1 MPGTIRQPDRN
12 SWAVPH
18 AGFYQAMVLLV
29 MAFVLAAWGF
39 SADPGYIRLALGVVT
54 GSGVMAV
61 ALSSVMA
68 QIWRHG
74 RNDRQSAKAK
84 TPASFYEWARG
95 QFGSSEGDVSAQVAA
110 VEILLPIAAAV
121 VGLTAFAIVWGL
133 VAS

>member
-1 MPGTIRQPDRN
+1 MSGTIRQPDRN

-18 AGFYQAMVLLV
+18 AGVYQAMVLLV

-54 GSGVMAV
+54 GLGVMAV

-84 TPASFYEWARG
+84 TPASFMSGRAAN
-95 QFGSSEGDVSAQVAA
+95 SAPLRETSAPR
-110 VEILLPIAAAV
+110 LPQSRSFCRSRPPWSA
-121 VGLTAFAIVWGL
+121 
-133 VAS
+133 